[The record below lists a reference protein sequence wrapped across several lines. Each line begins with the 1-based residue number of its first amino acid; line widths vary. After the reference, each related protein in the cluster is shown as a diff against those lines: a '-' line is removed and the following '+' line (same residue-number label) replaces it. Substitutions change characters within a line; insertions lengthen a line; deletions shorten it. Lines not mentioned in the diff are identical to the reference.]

1 MVFLKVFLIL
11 WVEKRILILIKFK
24 NIYIQPYPHRVG
36 QILPGKGK
44 LIMLILVENLVENQ
58 VKRIYLEEKGQG
70 MVEYALILTLVALAA
85 ISGVTIL
92 GQEVTNFFQGLMQL
106 EIFTTLPFSLVG

>member
-1 MVFLKVFLIL
+1 
-11 WVEKRILILIKFK
+11 
-24 NIYIQPYPHRVG
+24 
-36 QILPGKGK
+36 
-44 LIMLILVENLVENQ
+44 MLILVENLVDNQ
-58 VKRIYLEEKGQG
+58 VKRICREDKGQG
-70 MVEYALILTLVALAA
+70 MAEYALILTLVALAA